1 MNRKK
6 YSDLF
11 LLIFVLLDYEYP
23 NFILNSNFSHIFLFR
38 FGVYKIMSFIS
49 GIEQDI
55 TNFFSGASDT
65 FSGVVNFG
73 SNIVNGVQ
81 NAIQGVVKSI
91 ANIAQGIYNGILSI
105 GNDIANVFG
114 QLGGAI
120 WHGLVSFATSF
131 GTFFYEAFHIIASA
145 VYGAFQRIASGFEY
159 IGKWMWSGIT
169 HIGDALYGVGEWL
182 YHGFREIGYSLMQ
195 LPVIFGNIYADI
207 KAFFA
212 TIWNGLVIVGG
223 DILNALISFTSS
235 VENLFN
241 GAIDYISNLF
251 NDIMYIPEDASK
263 YVTSKIASTLP
274 RVVAYNL
281 FFEEMKSLD
290 RLAENMA
297 KKNTFSPIL
306 IKTFSPFIAG
316 FTSLI
321 AESAIK
327 SFFPEITGV
336 SALQRKQV
344 TTPPKS
350 SVTSQI
356 NIPNP
361 FQSVSSSYTPPTV
374 TQSPSVNV
382 KLSSPK
388 TFEKYIVGVR
398 ENDEELL
405 TALPVVSNKL
415 LSPYPNSVTTVD
427 QLNIYGYI
435 VQTTREFISYSET
448 DNVYVLPYAQL
459 RLAKVSESDTVNIQF
474 QGGVNIQTYLFGIP
488 LCQPPSNNAP
498 VSNISGAINEGIDS
512 SVSVCLEPD
521 NVASDS
527 ISASIST
534 SLTNLELAEGTQQD
548 NINATA
554 SLSLSSLQVAQ
565 GTQQDSVSATVSL
578 YASSTKP

>member
-1 MNRKK
+1 
-6 YSDLF
+6 
-11 LLIFVLLDYEYP
+11 
-23 NFILNSNFSHIFLFR
+23 
-38 FGVYKIMSFIS
+38 MSFIS

-81 NAIQGVVKSI
+81 NAIQGVIKSI

-105 GNDIANVFG
+105 GSDIANIFG

-131 GTFFYEAFHIIASA
+131 GAFFYEAFHIIASA
-145 VYGAFQRIASGFEY
+145 VYGAFQRIANGFEY
-159 IGKWMWSGIT
+159 IGKWLWSGII
-169 HIGDALYGVGEWL
+169 HIGDALHSVGEWL

-212 TIWNGLVIVGG
+212 TIWNGLLTVGG
-223 DILNALISFTSS
+223 DIINALVSFASD

-241 GAIDYISNLF
+241 GAIDYVGNLF
-251 NDIMYIPEDASK
+251 NDLMYVPEDASK
-263 YVTSKIASTLP
+263 YITSRIASVLP

-297 KKNTFSPIL
+297 KKKTLAPIL
-306 IKTFSPFIAG
+306 LKIGSPFIAG

-321 AESAIK
+321 AESAIN
-327 SFFPEITGV
+327 SFFPEITNV

-350 SVTSQI
+350 NVTSNI
-356 NIPNP
+356 SIPNP
-361 FQSVSSSYTPPTV
+361 FQPVSSSYTPPTV
-374 TQSPSVNV
+374 TQPPSVSLQL
-382 KLSSPK
+382 KAPQ

-405 TALPVVSNKL
+405 TALPTVSNKL
-415 LSPYPNSVTTVD
+415 LSPYPNSVTAID
-427 QLNIYGYI
+427 QLKIDGYI
-435 VQTTREFISYSET
+435 VQTTREFISFSDTE
-448 DNVYVLPYAQL
+448 NVYVLPYAQL
-459 RLAKVSESDTVNIQF
+459 RLTKVSEEDEIDISF
-474 QGGVNIQTYLFGIP
+474 SGGLGVQTYIVGIP
-488 LCQPPSNNAP
+488 ICLPPSNNAP
-498 VSNISGAINEGIDS
+498 VSSISNAINDGIES
-512 SVSVCLEPD
+512 NVQICLVI
-521 NVASDS
+521 NNIMSDS
-527 ISASIST
+527 LTASPSLFSSLYIPTQNTQSDTVTASIS
-534 SLTNLELAEGTQQD
+534 LYE
-548 NINATA
+548 
-554 SLSLSSLQVAQ
+554 SS
-565 GTQQDSVSATVSL
+565 SAPS
-578 YASSTKP
+578 

>member
-1 MNRKK
+1 
-6 YSDLF
+6 
-11 LLIFVLLDYEYP
+11 
-23 NFILNSNFSHIFLFR
+23 
-38 FGVYKIMSFIS
+38 MSFIS

-81 NAIQGVVKSI
+81 NAIQGVIKSI

-105 GNDIANVFG
+105 GNDIANIFG

-131 GTFFYEAFHIIASA
+131 GAFFYEAFHIIASA
-145 VYGAFQRIASGFEY
+145 VYGAFQRVANGFEY
-159 IGKWMWSGIT
+159 IGKWLWSGIT

-212 TIWNGLVIVGG
+212 TIWNGLVIVGQ

-241 GAIDYISNLF
+241 GAIDYIGNLF
-251 NDIMYIPEDASK
+251 NDLMYVPEDASK
-263 YVTSKIASTLP
+263 YITSKIASTLP
-274 RVVAYNL
+274 KVVAYNL

-290 RLAENMA
+290 RMAENMA
-297 KKNTFSPIL
+297 KRKTFTPIL
-306 IKTFSPFIAG
+306 LKTFSPFIAG
-316 FTSLI
+316 FTSLM
-321 AESAIK
+321 AESAIN

-350 SVTSQI
+350 SITSQI

-361 FQSVSSSYTPPTV
+361 FQSVSPSYTQPTV
-374 TQSPSVNV
+374 TQPPSVSM

-405 TALPVVSNKL
+405 TALPIVSNKL
-415 LSPYPNSVTTVD
+415 LSPYPNTATTVD

-435 VQTTREFISYSET
+435 VQTTRQFISYSET
-448 DNVYVLPYAQL
+448 DNVYILPYAKL
-459 RLAKVSESDTVNIQF
+459 RLAKISESNAVNIQF
-474 QGGVNIQTYLFGIP
+474 EGGVNIQTYLLGIP

-498 VSNISGAINEGIDS
+498 VSNISGAINEGVDS

-521 NVASDS
+521 NVAPDS
-527 ISASIST
+527 VSASISL

-565 GTQQDSVSATVSL
+565 GTQQDSTNATVSL
-578 YASSTKP
+578 YASSTQP